1 MGITNSVLHK
11 SAPSHH
17 GLAGAL
23 FSKTQQRVLSL
34 LFGHPERSYFANEL
48 IKLAE
53 SGSGAV
59 QRELKRLTESGL
71 VTTQVLGNQRHFQA
85 NQKSPIFYELKQ
97 IVIKTFGLAF
107 PVREALAPFQKDIR
121 CAFIFGSIAKN
132 TDTVSSDIDLFIMS
146 DTLTYPELVNQ
157 LVATEMLLGRTI
169 NATIY
174 TIADAQE
181 RIQSG
186 NAFFNRILE
195 QSKIW
200 LLGDESEL
208 PS

>member
-1 MGITNSVLHK
+1 
-11 SAPSHH
+11 
-17 GLAGAL
+17 
-23 FSKTQQRVLSL
+23 
-34 LFGHPERSYFANEL
+34 
-48 IKLAE
+48 
-53 SGSGAV
+53 
-59 QRELKRLTESGL
+59 
-71 VTTQVLGNQRHFQA
+71 VLGNQRHFQA

-121 CAFIFGSIAKN
+121 CAFIFGSIAKS

-146 DTLTYPELVNQ
+146 DTLAYPELVNE